1 MYRITKQF
9 SFSASHRLDHLP
21 EEHPCSQLHGHN
33 YVVEV
38 VLASREL
45 NPDGFVRDYGELD
58 PLKSFVDERLDHRH
72 LEDVLPEGMVTSAEN
87 IARYL
92 YDFAADRW
100 PEVAA
105 VRVSETPKTWAEY
118 RPGPNGG

>member
-21 EEHPCSQLHGHN
+21 EEHPCSRLHGHN

-38 VLASREL
+38 VLESREL
-45 NPDGFVRDYGELD
+45 NSDGFVRDYGELD
-58 PLKSFVDERLDHRH
+58 PLKRFVDERLDHRH

-92 YDFAADRW
+92 YDFAAVRW

-118 RPGPNGG
+118 RPGPRG

>member
-21 EEHPCSQLHGHN
+21 EEHPCSRLHGHN

-38 VLASREL
+38 VLESREL
-45 NPDGFVRDYGELD
+45 NSDGFVRDYGELD
-58 PLKSFVDERLDHRH
+58 PLKRFVDERLDHRH

-92 YDFAADRW
+92 YDFATVRW

-118 RPGPNGG
+118 RPGPRG

>member
-9 SFSASHRLDHLP
+9 SFSASHRLAHLP
-21 EEHPCSQLHGHN
+21 QEHPCSRLHGHN

-38 VLASREL
+38 VLESREL
-45 NPDGFVRDYGELD
+45 NSEGFVRDYGELD
-58 PLKSFVDERLDHRH
+58 PLKRFVDERLDHRH
-72 LEDVLPEGMVTSAEN
+72 LEEVLPEGMVTSAEN

-118 RPGPNGG
+118 RPHPNGR